1 MELNHL
7 AIIMDGNRRW
17 ALLNNRPSYEGHRFG
32 ADNLWKVIKDID
44 NYSINYLT
52 LFVFSTEN
60 WKRSESEVVGLMS
73 LFKKFINKKLLE
85 VSRNGK
91 GAYNTLTET
100 DILNIKIYDSE
111 MKEFTD
117 MLLTEDYINKKQ
129 MFQEGYEMNKI
140 SEHKILNSFGG
151 F

>member
-1 MELNHL
+1 
-7 AIIMDGNRRW
+7 
-17 ALLNNRPSYEGHRFG
+17 
-32 ADNLWKVIKDID
+32 
-44 NYSINYLT
+44 
-52 LFVFSTEN
+52 
-60 WKRSESEVVGLMS
+60 
-73 LFKKFINKKLLE
+73 